1 MKTGVM
7 SMQTATQELL
17 STKDVARLFSVSKQT
32 VRAWMREGKLPF
44 MQVGQVIR
52 VRREDVQ
59 EFIARNER
67 ERQEQA

>member
-1 MKTGVM
+1 
-7 SMQTATQELL
+7 MQTATQELL